1 MPNNILVLGGSGFV
15 GRSLCEKLVER
26 SGGGGGRIVVPSRR
40 PHRAKAIRFLP
51 TVEVVRADVHV
62 DRDLARLMRGVDT
75 VINLVAI
82 LHGSPEAFKQ
92 VHVDLPQ
99 RLGKA
104 CQQAGVKRLV
114 HVSALGVQ
122 PALANAASSNYLRS
136 KTAGEAVLHA
146 SDLDVTVLRP
156 SVIFGEHD
164 RFINLFAQLQS
175 VFPVMPLAGT
185 DAQFQPVWVEDV
197 ASAITACLSDAST
210 IGQTIECAGPQVFTL
225 GELVKLAGRWSGHER
240 PVLPLPAFIG
250 QLQALFM
257 ECLPGEP
264 LMSRDNLASM
274 KTPNVTSGKCPD
286 LARLGITATAM
297 EQVMPE
303 VLRRAQG
310 PARLDPWRSRA
321 GRG

>member
-15 GRSLCEKLVER
+15 GRSLCEKLVEQ
-26 SGGGGGRIVVPSRR
+26 SGGAGGRIVVPSRR
-40 PHRAKAIRFLP
+40 PHRAAAIRFLP
-51 TVEVVRADVHV
+51 TVEVVRSDVHL

-75 VINLVAI
+75 VVNLVAI
-82 LHGSPEAFKQ
+82 LHGSPEAFKK

-122 PALANAASSNYLRS
+122 PNAPSNYLRS
-136 KTAGEAVLHA
+136 KTIGEAVLHA
-146 SDLDVTVLRP
+146 SGLDVTILRP

-164 RFINLFAQLQS
+164 RFINLFAQLQA
-175 VFPVMPLAGT
+175 VFPVMPLAGV
-185 DAQFQPVWVEDV
+185 DAQFQPVWVDDV
-197 ASAITACLSDAST
+197 ASAVNACIDDAST
-210 IGQTIECAGPQVFTL
+210 IGLTIECAGPQVFTL
-225 GELVKLAGRWSGHER
+225 GELVKLAGKWAGHAR
-240 PVLPLPAFIG
+240 PVLPLPMFMG
-250 QLQALFM
+250 QLQALAM

-274 KTPNVTSGKCPD
+274 KTPNVASGTLPD
-286 LARLGITATAM
+286 LARLGIVATAI

-303 VLRRAQG
+303 VLMHRSG
-310 PARLDPWRSRA
+310 PARLDPWRARA